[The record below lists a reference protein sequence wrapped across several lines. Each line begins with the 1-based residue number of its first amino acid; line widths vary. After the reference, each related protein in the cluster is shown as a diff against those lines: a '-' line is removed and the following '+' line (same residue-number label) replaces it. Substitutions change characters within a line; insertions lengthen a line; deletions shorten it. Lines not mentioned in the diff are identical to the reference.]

1 MKAKKL
7 QNILFAGA
15 MLLSFDNSETIMQ
28 KPQEGD
34 AYHGFHDGMCGI
46 IRRYL
51 IDNEPIGGPISHDL
65 FMESLRK
72 CNKTEKPGI
81 KIPEKVYSCFERPY
95 TEGIILCS

>member
-1 MKAKKL
+1 
-7 QNILFAGA
+7 
-15 MLLSFDNSETIMQ
+15 
-28 KPQEGD
+28 
-34 AYHGFHDGMCGI
+34 
-46 IRRYL
+46 L